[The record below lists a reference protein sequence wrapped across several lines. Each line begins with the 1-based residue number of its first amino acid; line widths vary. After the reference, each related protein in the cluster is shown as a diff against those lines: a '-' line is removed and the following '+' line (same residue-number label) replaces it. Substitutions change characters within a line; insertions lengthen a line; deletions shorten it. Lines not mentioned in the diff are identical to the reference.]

1 MGLFGNKFGKGNAQ
15 GNVPQPVK
23 PVYRPPQKSRPVLVR
38 FRTEQ
43 VIKFSDPEFG
53 GVNVDIISYARASL
67 TVNDLSQ
74 FTYPDPERKLEEL
87 SREAL
92 WKVLSSYSGT
102 MPSSKL
108 QYCKEEI
115 ARKIGYELEPL
126 GITANN
132 VEVVDI
138 SYTEEYRK
146 LVAKWRED
154 GYVTLPGDPEVK
166 KPEQPKGTALQA
178 EKEVV
183 EPPEPEFCPACGCP
197 KVPDTKFCDKCGFRY
212 FAS

>member
-1 MGLFGNKFGKGNAQ
+1 MGFMDNIFGKGGKPQQNAA
-15 GNVPQPVK
+15 PQPVK

-74 FTYPDPERKLEEL
+74 FNYPDPERKLEEM
-87 SREAL
+87 SKEAL
-92 WKVLSSYSGT
+92 CKVLASYSGT

-108 QYCKEEI
+108 QYCKQEI
-115 ARKIGYELEPL
+115 ARKIGYELQPQ
-126 GITANN
+126 GITPNN

-154 GYVTLPGDPEVK
+154 GFVTLPGDPEVK
-166 KPEQPKGTALQA
+166 KPEQPKGSALEA
-178 EKEVV
+178 EKETV
-183 EPPEPEFCPACGCP
+183 PDYCPACGCKKEP
-197 KVPDTKFCDKCGFRY
+197 GASFCDKCGFKFY
-212 FAS
+212 GAS